1 MKSPSRFKVPSLTGI
16 LVDENVPN
24 NVREWLKNKGL
35 NITNVSETSLKRAK
49 DYTIAEYAA
58 KNNMTILTLDTDFAQ
73 IYHTLKKGT
82 LSVIVIKANPATAF
96 NILQTLITGSK
107 KVDLQKTE
115 NKLIIISNKRIR
127 IIV

>member
-1 MKSPSRFKVPSLTGI
+1 MADLTANQEGK
-16 LVDENVPN
+16 
-24 NVREWLKNKGL
+24 RNKPP
-35 NITNVSETSLKRAK
+35 K
-49 DYTIAEYAA
+49 
-58 KNNMTILTLDTDFAQ
+58 ILTLDTDFAQ

-115 NKLIIISNKRIR
+115 NKLIIISNKRIK
-127 IIV
+127 IIT